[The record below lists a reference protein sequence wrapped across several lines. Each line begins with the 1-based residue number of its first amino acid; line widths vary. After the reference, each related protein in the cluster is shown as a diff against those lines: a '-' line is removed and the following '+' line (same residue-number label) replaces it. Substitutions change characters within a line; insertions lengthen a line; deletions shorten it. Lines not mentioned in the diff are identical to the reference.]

1 MAMIRVLVVDDYPSV
16 RKSIQTLLTKIP
28 DIESVGEAADGREA
42 VEQAV
47 DLQPDVVVMD
57 ISMPHLDGI
66 QATARLLEKAPNDPK
81 ILLISMYRDPVLI
94 RQGFDKGASG
104 YLFKANLFA
113 SLETAI
119 RTIHRGE
126 IYQDGEPT

>member
-1 MAMIRVLVVDDYPSV
+1 MIRVLVVDDYPSV
-16 RKSIQTLLTKIP
+16 RKSIQTLITKIP

-42 VEQAV
+42 VERAAA
-47 DLQPDVVVMD
+47 LHPDVVIMD

-66 QATARLLEKAPNDPK
+66 QATGRLLEQTKNSTK
-81 ILLISMYRDPVLI
+81 VLLISMYRDPVLI
-94 RQGFDKGASG
+94 RQGFEKGARG

-119 RTIHRGE
+119 RTIYRGE
-126 IYQDGEPT
+126 IYQDSESG

>member
-1 MAMIRVLVVDDYPSV
+1 
-16 RKSIQTLLTKIP
+16 
-28 DIESVGEAADGREA
+28 
-42 VEQAV
+42 
-47 DLQPDVVVMD
+47 MD

-66 QATARLLEKAPNDPK
+66 QATGRLLERVKKDGTK

-94 RQGFDKGASG
+94 RQGFEKGASG

-126 IYQDGEPT
+126 IYEDGEPG

>member
-1 MAMIRVLVVDDYPSV
+1 MIRVLVVDDYPSV

-42 VEQAV
+42 LERAAA
-47 DLQPDVVVMD
+47 LEPDVVVMD
-57 ISMPHLDGI
+57 ISMPRLDGI
-66 QATARLLEKAPNDPK
+66 QAAGLMQEQVKNQPRV
-81 ILLISMYRDPVLI
+81 LLISMYRDPVLI
-94 RQGFDKGASG
+94 RQGFEKGASG

-119 RTIHRGE
+119 RTIYRGE
-126 IYQDGEPT
+126 TYEDGGPG

>member
-1 MAMIRVLVVDDYPSV
+1 MIRVLVVDDYPSV

-42 VEQAV
+42 VEKAV
-47 DLQPDVVVMD
+47 ALKPDVIVMD

-66 QATARLLEKAPNDPK
+66 QATGRLLPQIKRNGTK
-81 ILLISMYRDPVLI
+81 VLLISMYRDPVLI

-113 SLETAI
+113 SLELAI
-119 RTIHRGE
+119 RAIHRGE
-126 IYQDGEPT
+126 IYEDSEPN

>member
-1 MAMIRVLVVDDYPSV
+1 MIRVLVVDDYPSV
-16 RKSIQTLLTKIP
+16 RKSIHTLLTKIP

-42 VEQAV
+42 VERAV
-47 DLQPDVVVMD
+47 ALHPDVVVMD

-66 QATARLLEKAPNDPK
+66 QATGRLLEQVQDGTK

-94 RQGFDKGASG
+94 RQGFEKGASG

-119 RTIHRGE
+119 RTVYRGD
-126 IYQDGEPT
+126 IYEDGEPG

>member
-1 MAMIRVLVVDDYPSV
+1 MIRVLVVDDYPSV

-42 VEQAV
+42 LERAAA
-47 DLQPDVVVMD
+47 LKPDVVVMD
-57 ISMPHLDGI
+57 ISMPRLDGI
-66 QATARLLEKAPNDPK
+66 QAAGLMQKQVNNHPRV
-81 ILLISMYRDPVLI
+81 LLISMYRDPVLI
-94 RQGFDKGASG
+94 RQGFEKGASG

-119 RTIHRGE
+119 RTIYRGE
-126 IYQDGEPT
+126 TYEDGASG